1 MTTSSNNPKSK
12 TLLGIWALFLAFA
25 FVQLGNGVQRVLL
38 PVRGES
44 EGFTPSTMG
53 LVMAFHFAGYLIGA
67 KSAPISLSAV
77 GHIRVF
83 SAMASLASIGVLINS
98 ALITPFTWCGIYL
111 IGGICNATIFV
122 VLESWLNDRA
132 TNENRGQ
139 ILGIY
144 MLINVG
150 GSAGGQLLAN
160 LGDANGFTMF
170 IFSSV
175 LLSLAIVPMT
185 LSASANPPVPTT
197 SSMPFWELYRLVPS
211 AVVGTTFASFV
222 QAAMSSMAMV
232 FAIEAGMSTGKATVF
247 VGAGLTGAI
256 FLQIPLG
263 RLSDRFPRRII
274 ILFCIFI
281 SATIAGA
288 QSLLSD
294 SNDLHIFLNFLFGA
308 FVFPLYGLFAALAN
322 DWIPS
327 EKRISASSTLVLA
340 SSSGAVV
347 APIVLGFLLGNFAPS
362 SYFLANATVLTVIG
376 VYISY
381 RTRVREAVPVEKQ
394 SPFIP
399 LVARSGQIA
408 HSLGR
413 WIRNP
418 LAVWPKEKS
427 DQE

>member
-1 MTTSSNNPKSK
+1 MTAASSSTQTVK

-25 FVQLGNGVQRVLL
+25 FVQLGNGIQRVLL

-67 KSAPISLSAV
+67 KSAPISLRSV

-98 ALITPFTWCGIYL
+98 AFITPFTWCGIYF
-111 IGGICNATIFV
+111 IGGVCNATIFV

-139 ILGIY
+139 ILGSY
-144 MLINVG
+144 MVVNLG

-160 LGDANGFTMF
+160 LGDADGFIMF

-185 LSASANPPVPTT
+185 LSASSNPPTPTT
-197 SSMPFWELYRLVPS
+197 SSMPFFELYKLVP
-211 AVVGTTFASFV
+211 
-222 QAAMSSMAMV
+222 
-232 FAIEAGMSTGKATVF
+232 
-247 VGAGLTGAI
+247 GLTGAI
-256 FLQIPLG
+256 ILQIPLG
-263 RLSDRFPRRII
+263 RLSDRFPRRIV
-274 ILFCIFI
+274 ILFCIFT
-281 SATIAGA
+281 SATIAVF
-288 QSLLSD
+288 QFLLSN
-294 SNDLHIFLNFLFGA
+294 SNNLHILLNLLFGA

-322 DWIPS
+322 DWIPTH
-327 EKRISASSTLVLA
+327 KRISASSTLVLA

-347 APIVLGFLLGNFAPS
+347 APLVIGFLLGNFPPS
-362 SYFLANATVLTVIG
+362 SYFLANAAVLVFIG
-376 VYISY
+376 IYISY

-394 SPFIP
+394 SPFVP
-399 LVARSGQIA
+399 LGARSGEIA

-418 LAVWPKEKS
+418 LAVWPREKPDS
-427 DQE
+427 N